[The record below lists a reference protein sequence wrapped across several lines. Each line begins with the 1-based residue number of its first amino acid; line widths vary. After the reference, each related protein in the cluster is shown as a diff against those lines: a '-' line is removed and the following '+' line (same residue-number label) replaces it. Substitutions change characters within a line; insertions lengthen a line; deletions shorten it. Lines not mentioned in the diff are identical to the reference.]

1 MCGIAGYWKNNNSAI
16 SKNRLV
22 AMTDAIAHRG
32 PDGRGHWY
40 SSNDTIGLGHRRLSI
55 IDLTENGAQPMAF
68 LEKYVI
74 TFNGEIY
81 NYIEIKAFLRSKG
94 YSFRSDSDTE
104 VILMAYDFWGVECL
118 QQFDG
123 MFSFAIYDCEKN
135 ELFCARDRFGE
146 KPFYFA
152 IHEGN
157 LVFASEMKALWA
169 YGVPKVKNEG
179 MLHNYL
185 SYDLVE
191 NPLDQTETFYSN
203 ILKLKSSHYFI
214 YRGENNVNQIK
225 YWFLAIEDDSELSM
239 NEVQIQFRELLET
252 SLKRRLRSDV
262 QVGSSL
268 SGGLDSST
276 IVALIAQNT
285 KQNHTFSARFK
296 DFKNDEGN
304 YIDIVANA
312 FKTKHHNVFVNEND
326 LINDL
331 DKLIWHQEE
340 PFQTG
345 SIYAQYCVYKEARKN
360 NVLVMLDGQGAD
372 EFLGGY
378 DKDFKF
384 YSKEINK
391 QSNLKVEFIRA
402 IKENHGFDVNLS
414 KKDLLQLSL
423 PKLYNL
429 LARLKWKFNSTIPVG
444 INRSFHHS
452 SKSKNN
458 PFQEFKSLK
467 EMLHY
472 EMTNQGLEKLLKFAD
487 RNSMANSIEVRLP
500 FLSHELVEFTLKQKS
515 SLLLDQGWSKAIL
528 RNSMKDI
535 LPKEIVWRKDK
546 IGFEAPHE
554 KWTKHDKFV
563 QLSIDA
569 KSELIQ
575 KHYITEEYSNSWKAI
590 VASKFLA
597 L

>member
-1 MCGIAGYWKNNNSAI
+1 MCGIAGYWKNNNSEI
-16 SKNRLV
+16 SKTRLV
-22 AMTDAIAHRG
+22 AMTDVIAHRG
-32 PDGRGHWY
+32 PDGQGHWY
-40 SSNDTIGLGHRRLSI
+40 SKNDTVGLGHRRLSI
-55 IDLTENGAQPMAF
+55 IDLTENGAQPMAW

-81 NYIEIKAFLRSKG
+81 NYIEIKAYLRSKG
-94 YSFRSDSDTE
+94 YSFKSDSDTE
-104 VILMAYDFWGVECL
+104 VILMAYDFWGVGCL
-118 QQFDG
+118 QHFDG
-123 MFSFAIYDCEKN
+123 MFSFAIYNFEKN

-146 KPFYFA
+146 KPFYYAF
-152 IHEGN
+152 HEGN

-169 YGVPKVKNEG
+169 FGVPKVKNDG

-203 ILKLKSSHYFI
+203 IFKLKPSHYFI
-214 YRGENNVNQIK
+214 YKGEKNVNQIS
-225 YWFLAIEDDSELSM
+225 YWSLAFEDNSELTM
-239 NEVQIQFRELLET
+239 NQVQIQFLELLET
-252 SLKRRLRSDV
+252 SLNRRLRSDV

-276 IVALIAQNT
+276 IVGLIAQNT
-285 KQNHTFSARFK
+285 NQNHTFSARFK
-296 DFKNDEGN
+296 DFKNDEGK
-304 YIDIVANA
+304 YIDVVSNT
-312 FKTKHHNVFVNEND
+312 FKTNHHNIFVNEDD

-384 YSKEINK
+384 YLKEINK
-391 QSNLKVEFIRA
+391 QSILKGEFIRL
-402 IKENHGFDVNLS
+402 IKENHGFDVSLS
-414 KKDLLQLSL
+414 KKDLLQLNT
-423 PKLYNL
+423 PKLFSL
-429 LARLKWKFNSTIPVG
+429 FARLKWNYKSSIPAG

-452 SKSKNN
+452 SKSKSN
-458 PFQEFKSLK
+458 PFKEFNSLK

-500 FLSHELVEFTLKQKS
+500 FLSHELVEFTFKQKN
-515 SLLLDQGWSKAIL
+515 SLFLNQGWSKAIL
-528 RNSMKDI
+528 RNSMKNI
-535 LPKEIVWRKDK
+535 LPNEIVWRKDK

-554 KWTKHDKFV
+554 KWTKHERFV
-563 QLSIDA
+563 QLSKDA

-575 KHYITEEYSNSWKAI
+575 KHYITEEYSSNWKTI